1 MSRRP
6 LELVHGRSRYV
17 VVPRTQVLQRLSGL
31 AARRLL
37 DDALREG
44 GVAIATELERVAEQ
58 LVGRPLGGM
67 REATAILVRALVE
80 GRLVAVALP
89 RPVRTLAEVEA
100 TDLRTLGGWEV
111 EEPLR
116 DPTDPSEPPPLVPTT
131 WVSFEVVDERG
142 VPADGRYRIELDA
155 RLEHGELVQ
164 RRHRFDGLPE
174 AVRVDLTVEDLRWDD
189 ASPRPDAP
197 SRDDDPRSAGDGLF
211 SIELVDDRGE
221 PMRGCFTL
229 AESDRRLAE
238 GVISHRWRRALPD
251 GEPVMLELTELRAQQ
266 EPR

>member
-6 LELVHGRSRYV
+6 IELADGRSRYV
-17 VVPRTQVLQRLSGL
+17 IVPRAHIDRRPSEL

-44 GVAIATELERVAEQ
+44 GPSTAGALERLAEE
-58 LVGRPLGGM
+58 LAGREVRGP
-67 REATAILVRALVE
+67 REATAILVRALSE

-89 RPVRTLAEVEA
+89 RPVRPLAEVEP
-100 TDLRTLGGWEV
+100 TDLRTLGGWDV
-111 EEPLR
+111 DAPLQPR
-116 DPTDPSEPPPLVPTT
+116 VTPLTPQPVAPTT

-142 VPADGRYRIELDA
+142 ASADGRYRITLDA
-155 RLEHGELVQ
+155 RLEHGELAQ

-197 SRDDDPRSAGDGLF
+197 SRDDDPRPAGDGLF

-221 PMRGCFTL
+221 PLRGCFTL
-229 AESDRRLAE
+229 AEGDRRLAE
-238 GVISHRWRRALPD
+238 GVISHRWRRALPG